1 MMIKEW
7 IFDDLEYN
15 AVGQKLNQAEYTATE
30 YKWAGHPPGL
40 YLRTYAVSDFNDFPN
55 VISFQLGTY
64 ADDTN
69 PVLVVSPTDPTK

>member
-1 MMIKEW
+1 MQLGKNSIKQNIPQQNINEQVILQAS
-7 IFDDLEYN
+7 IFEPML
-15 AVGQKLNQAEYTATE
+15 
-30 YKWAGHPPGL
+30 
-40 YLRTYAVSDFNDFPN
+40 FNDFPN